1 MKFERRLGVEN
12 RIPTASMADIIFL
25 LLIFFMVTTIFK
37 LEEGLPITLPRA
49 ESGADQ
55 DRERLVHIWADRY
68 NRISINDKLINVDS
82 INAVI
87 AAKLAENRGLIVA
100 FNIDQRTRYGLVSQI
115 IKQLKEANAVNV
127 SFTSMFEEDS

>member
-1 MKFERRLGVEN
+1 MKFVRRLGVEN

-68 NRISINDKLINVDS
+68 SRISINDKLVSLDN
-82 INAVI
+82 INAI
-87 AAKLAENRGLIVA
+87 IGAKLTENRGLIVA

-115 IKQLKEANAVNV
+115 IEQLKEANAVNV
-127 SFTSMFEEDS
+127 SFISMFEEGS

>member
-1 MKFERRLGVEN
+1 MKFVRRLGVEN

-37 LEEGLPITLPRA
+37 LEEGLPISLPRA

-68 NRISINDKLINVDS
+68 SRISINDKLVNLDNV
-82 INAVI
+82 NAII
-87 AAKLAENRGLIVA
+87 AGRLADNRGLIVA

-115 IKQLKEANAVNV
+115 IEQLKEANAVNV
-127 SFTSMFEEDS
+127 SFTSLFEDGR

>member
-68 NRISINDKLINVDS
+68 SRISINDKLVNLND
-82 INAVI
+82 INAII
-87 AAKLAENRGLIVA
+87 ANRLAENRGLIVA
-100 FNIDQRTRYGLVSQI
+100 FNIDQRTRYGLVSEI
-115 IKQLKEANAVNV
+115 IEQLKEANAVNV
-127 SFTSMFEEDS
+127 SFTSMYEEGS

>member
-1 MKFERRLGVEN
+1 MKFQRRLGVEN
-12 RIPTASMADIIFL
+12 KIPTASMADIIFL

-55 DRERLVHIWADRY
+55 ERERLVHIWADRY
-68 NRISINDKLINVDS
+68 SRISINDKLVSVDNV
-82 INAVI
+82 NAII
-87 AAKLAENRGLIVA
+87 ASRLAENRGLIVA

-115 IKQLKEANAVNV
+115 IEQLKEANAVNV
-127 SFTSMFEEDS
+127 SFTSMFEED

>member
-37 LEEGLPITLPRA
+37 LEEGLPISLPRA

-68 NRISINDKLINVDS
+68 SRISINDKLVNLDNV
-82 INAVI
+82 NAII
-87 AAKLAENRGLIVA
+87 AGRLADNRGLIVA

-115 IKQLKEANAVNV
+115 IEQLKEANAVNV
-127 SFTSMFEEDS
+127 SFTSLFEDGR

>member
-12 RIPTASMADIIFL
+12 KIPTASMADIIFL

-55 DRERLVHIWADRY
+55 ERERLVHIWADRY
-68 NRISINDKLINVDS
+68 SRISINDKLVSVDN
-82 INAVI
+82 INAII
-87 AAKLAENRGLIVA
+87 ASRLAENRGLIVA

-115 IKQLKEANAVNV
+115 IEQLKEANAVNV
-127 SFTSMFEEDS
+127 SFTSMFEED